1 MTRGS
6 CRYRMAEHFEMLM
19 DFPSQMPV
27 REQNNAEGKGE
38 SETQVTVMS
47 DYDLILKDFDRAIGL
62 RPDLFFGYYNRA
74 FIHLKLKNYETAMAD
89 LDKAIELEPE
99 FAEAYYNRGLTLI
112 FLDEPARGA
121 LDLSKAGELGLVE
134 AYSII
139 KRYCN

>member
-1 MTRGS
+1 
-6 CRYRMAEHFEMLM
+6 
-19 DFPSQMPV
+19 
-27 REQNNAEGKGE
+27 
-38 SETQVTVMS
+38 
-47 DYDLILKDFDRAIGL
+47 
-62 RPDLFFGYYNRA
+62 
-74 FIHLKLKNYETAMAD
+74 MAD